1 MMEWVKPKPA
11 HIYGKDYR
19 GLRCLPAGPADACL
33 RAVNKLQRAS
43 ICQMISLNGHN
54 LSILETWQVAT
65 QNTEVT
71 LADPARPLI
80 QRSRKLVEDLA
91 AQPRAIYGINT
102 GFGPLSGFRVSDAD
116 LLQHQV
122 NLLHHLTVGQ
132 GALFSP
138 AETRAIMLTRANA
151 LARGYSGIRE
161 ELIELLLAALNRGVL
176 PEIPSE
182 GSVGAS
188 GDLVPLA
195 HMAGLLVGFGH
206 AQLNGER
213 LPATEALQRAGL
225 KPVVLQCKEGLA
237 LVNGTSVMTG
247 LAALATHEADRI
259 LRWMEL
265 LTACLFQV
273 LDGEPEVLCQ
283 QAQRARGFRGQS
295 LVAQRITEALRTRA
309 DYARR
314 IDEHQWGTQAKP
326 VDPGTEI
333 QDPYSLRCTPQI
345 LGAYQEAL
353 WHVEQVVTRE
363 LNASTDNPLIFPDT
377 GTVIHCGNFYGQQ
390 IAMVSDYLRMG
401 LIKLALLTDRQIERL
416 VNWRYSRG
424 LPPLLAAGAPGLNTG
439 FGGAQLLAT
448 SLAAEARLLGTP
460 ASIQTIPTNANNQD
474 VVSMGCIAAKMTR
487 TTLPLVWKLLA
498 IEALV
503 LAQAAD
509 ARGRDQAMGGDYRRL
524 YERVRELSPE
534 MKCDRP
540 LAGDIDRVAA
550 LLQSEA
556 AQNDCL
562 RS

>member
-1 MMEWVKPKPA
+1 
-11 HIYGKDYR
+11 
-19 GLRCLPAGPADACL
+19 
-33 RAVNKLQRAS
+33 
-43 ICQMISLNGHN
+43 MITLNGHH
-54 LSILETWQVAT
+54 LSITDVWRIAALGTPCELSA
-65 QNTEVT
+65 E
-71 LADPARPLI
+71 ARPLI
-80 QRSRKLVEDLA
+80 QRSRQLVESLA

-102 GFGPLSGFRVSDAD
+102 GFGPLSAFRISNED
-116 LLQHQV
+116 LAQHQI

-132 GALFSP
+132 GPLFSEV
-138 AETRAIMLTRANA
+138 ETRAMMLARANA

-195 HMAGLLVGFGH
+195 HMARLLVGFGH
-206 AQLNGER
+206 ARLNGQR
-213 LPATEALQRAGL
+213 LPAVQALKQAGL
-225 KPVVLQCKEGLA
+225 APEVLQCKEGLA

-247 LAALATHEADRI
+247 LAALASHEADRA

-273 LDGEPEVLCQ
+273 LGGEPEALCQ

-295 LVAQRITEALRTRA
+295 LVAQRISDALRTHP
-309 DYARR
+309 DFARR
-314 IDEHQWGTQAKP
+314 IDDHQWGTQPKA
-326 VDPGTEI
+326 VDPGAEI

-345 LGAYQEAL
+345 LGAFQEAL

-363 LNASTDNPLIFPDT
+363 LNASTDNPLIFADT
-377 GTVIHCGNFYGQQ
+377 EMVIHCGNFYGQQ

-401 LIKLALLTDRQIERL
+401 LIKLALLADRQIERL

-424 LPPLLAAGAPGLNTG
+424 LPPLLASGAPGLNTG

-460 ASIQTIPTNANNQD
+460 ASIQTISTNANNQD

-487 TTLPLVWKLLA
+487 TVLPLLWKLIA
-498 IEALV
+498 IEALAV
-503 LAQAAD
+503 AQAAD
-509 ARGRDQAMGGDYRRL
+509 ARGRDQVLGGDYRKL
-524 YERVRELSPE
+524 HDSVRQLSPE
-534 MKCDRP
+534 LTADRP
-540 LAGDIDRVAA
+540 LNEDIARVTAW
-550 LLQSEA
+550 LQTEA
-556 AQNDCL
+556 SQQTCL
-562 RS
+562 RFEDKHEAH